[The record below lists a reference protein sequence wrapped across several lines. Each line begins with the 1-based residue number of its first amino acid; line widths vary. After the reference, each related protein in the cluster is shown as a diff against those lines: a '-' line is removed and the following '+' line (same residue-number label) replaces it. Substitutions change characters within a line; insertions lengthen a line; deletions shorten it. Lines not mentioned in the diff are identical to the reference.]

1 MVGAGAVVV
10 VKEVAGC
17 GQEEQE
23 EEQEEEQQLGQG
35 GGEEHGF
42 IIRVGQDEDHMRNA
56 AHGVCEGGRA
66 LLDQNLVYV
75 QLKLYR

>member
-1 MVGAGAVVV
+1 M
-10 VKEVAGC
+10 C
-17 GQEEQE
+17 GEIEM
-23 EEQEEEQQLGQG
+23 GQG